1 MILCDIG
8 NTYIHF
14 CDKYRIWKNLPTNI
28 DKKNL
33 QADIYYISVNP
44 ENEKKL
50 LKAHKNSYNIA
61 KIIELDTPYEGLGV
75 DRKAACLGIDDGV
88 IVDAGSAITID
99 IMHAGRHRGG
109 YILPGL
115 ASYFRAYKQI
125 SPALDK
131 QINFG
136 ISLDEIPLDT
146 QTAISFGTLK
156 SIVSCIKETIGGK
169 KAYFTGGDGKFLA
182 KFFEQSIY
190 NEMLVFN
197 GMQLSIERALKKYE
211 EKK

>member
-14 CDKYRIWKNLPTNI
+14 YDMNRIWKNNPDHI
-28 DKKNL
+28 AKKEL
-33 QADIYYISVNP
+33 HSDVYYISVNA

-50 LKAHKNSYNIA
+50 LKAHKNSYNMA
-61 KIIELDTPYEGLGV
+61 KIVQLNSAYNGLGV
-75 DRKAACLGIDDGV
+75 DRKAACLGVRDGV
-88 IVDAGSAITID
+88 IIDAGSAITID
-99 IMHAGRHRGG
+99 VMNRGIHQGG

-115 ASYFRAYKQI
+115 VSYIQAYKQI

-136 ISLDEIPLDT
+136 INLDELPLDT
-146 QTAISFGTLK
+146 QSAISFGIIK
-156 SIVSCIKETIGGK
+156 SIVLIIKDIIKDK
-169 KAYFTGGDGKFLA
+169 KVYFTGGDGKFLA
-182 KFFEQSIY
+182 KFFEESIY

-197 GMQLSIERALKKYE
+197 GMQISIDKELKKYKE
-211 EKK
+211 NR